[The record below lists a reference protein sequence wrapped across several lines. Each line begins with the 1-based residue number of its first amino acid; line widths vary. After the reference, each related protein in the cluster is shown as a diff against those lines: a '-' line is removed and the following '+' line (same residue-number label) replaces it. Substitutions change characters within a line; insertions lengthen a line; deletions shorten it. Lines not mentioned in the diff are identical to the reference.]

1 MAAVTKIATSPNRPP
16 VEGEHSRLAETL
28 SLALFVLAVA
38 TLLSLASFHPSDA
51 SWSVAGASGAPRNWI
66 GKIGAGAADIL
77 FQAFGLVAY
86 LVPGLMIG
94 GAIQLF
100 RGRSLRP
107 TPVQL
112 VGWTLLFLSLSG
124 AFSLFP
130 ELPFYWDRI
139 RPGGVIG
146 FLLAGWLESGLNK
159 TGAGL
164 LLFLVACISLMM
176 TTAFSLRRTAGRWTE
191 TGTPARLRGWWRDI
205 SARFSGN
212 DAAGDDQSDD
222 AFSSASGSPAI
233 LRQSPPLAFKK
244 PLNSDDAAASDDP
257 PKEKRT
263 WFKSGPKPVPNAPPD
278 DDEAE
283 KARHEQLVVDSLYGD
298 DALDGVGVVT
308 SARPVGASSAAKRAD
323 DQTAET
329 SASDVETPVPAIAH
343 RADADALNGGEPLR
357 PAPPSAPEVRSPRK
371 PLSEPKPE
379 PGPPSD
385 TRKLAREAIARSQER
400 RASGENPAIKKDGA
414 REAAPPS
421 LPVPPKSD
429 PVVAKMVESVSIVR
443 RTQTPN
449 SLPRL
454 SPIQE
459 RPVAPL
465 PPPPAAAPYE
475 LPTVQMLTPPPPRQN
490 QSDEELHERARL
502 LAAKCKEFNVIGEIQ
517 DIEPGPVVTTFG
529 FKPDPGVKY
538 SRVVNLVDDLCL
550 GLRAESIRIDRIPGK
565 STVGIEVP
573 NANREVI
580 HMREIIESDR
590 YRGSA
595 SYLTVALGKTINGDP
610 YVSDLARMP
619 HLLIAGSTGSGKSV
633 MVNTLICS
641 VLFKATAADVKMIMV
656 DPKRLELGLYE
667 GIPHLLTPIV
677 TEPKRAANAL
687 NWAVTEM
694 ENRYKQLAGYGVR
707 NIDQFNREIC
717 TSTDAA
723 RFPDGPPPK
732 LPYIMIVI
740 DELADLMMVASSDVE
755 TAITR
760 LAQMA
765 RAVGIHLVVATQRP
779 SVDVITGLIKANF
792 PARISFRV
800 SSKVDSRTIL
810 DTNGAEGLLGQG
822 DMLFLPPGTSRLVR
836 IHGSYVGES
845 EINRVV
851 DHIKKQGEPQYD
863 ESIQMSD
870 AEVEA
875 SELGGGERDELYDQ
889 AMRIIVQMGR
899 ASTSVLQRR
908 LRIGYG
914 RAAAILDMME
924 SEGYVGP
931 SEGSKPR
938 IVKPVAFEYIEML
951 DGHALNGNADE

>member
-1 MAAVTKIATSPNRPP
+1 MAAVTKIATSPNPP
-16 VEGEHSRLAETL
+16 PAGGEHSRLAETL

-51 SWSVAGASGAPRNWI
+51 SWSVAGTSGAPRNWI

-77 FQAFGLVAY
+77 FQAFGVVAY

-107 TPVQL
+107 T
-112 VGWTLLFLSLSG
+112 
-124 AFSLFP
+124 

-191 TGTPARLRGWWRDI
+191 AGTPARLRGWWRDI
-205 SARFSGN
+205 STRFSGH

-263 WFKSGPKPVPNAPPD
+263 WFKSGPKPVPNTPPD

-329 SASDVETPVPAIAH
+329 SAPDVETPGAAIAH
-343 RADADALNGGEPLR
+343 RADAEALNGGEPLR
-357 PAPPSAPEVRSPRK
+357 PAPPSAPEVRAPRK

-414 REAAPPS
+414 REAAPS
-421 LPVPPKSD
+421 GLPVPPKSD

-443 RTQTPN
+443 RTQTPD

-454 SPIQE
+454 SPTQE

-475 LPTVQMLTPPPPRQN
+475 LPTIQMLTPPPPRQN
-490 QSDEELHERARL
+490 QSDEELHERA
-502 LAAKCKEFNVIGEIQ
+502 AS
-517 DIEPGPVVTTFG
+517 
-529 FKPDPGVKY
+529 
-538 SRVVNLVDDLCL
+538 SRTPASNTV
-550 GLRAESIRIDRIPGK
+550 AS
-565 STVGIEVP
+565 STWW
-573 NANREVI
+573 
-580 HMREIIESDR
+580 MT
-590 YRGSA
+590 SA
-595 SYLTVALGKTINGDP
+595 SDCAPNPSALTAFRESQPSALKCP
-610 YVSDLARMP
+610 
-619 HLLIAGSTGSGKSV
+619 
-633 MVNTLICS
+633 
-641 VLFKATAADVKMIMV
+641 
-656 DPKRLELGLYE
+656 
-667 GIPHLLTPIV
+667 TPIV
-677 TEPKRAANAL
+677 K
-687 NWAVTEM
+687 
-694 ENRYKQLAGYGVR
+694 
-707 NIDQFNREIC
+707 
-717 TSTDAA
+717 
-723 RFPDGPPPK
+723 
-732 LPYIMIVI
+732 
-740 DELADLMMVASSDVE
+740 
-755 TAITR
+755 
-760 LAQMA
+760 
-765 RAVGIHLVVATQRP
+765 
-779 SVDVITGLIKANF
+779 
-792 PARISFRV
+792 
-800 SSKVDSRTIL
+800 
-810 DTNGAEGLLGQG
+810 
-822 DMLFLPPGTSRLVR
+822 
-836 IHGSYVGES
+836 
-845 EINRVV
+845 
-851 DHIKKQGEPQYD
+851 
-863 ESIQMSD
+863 
-870 AEVEA
+870 
-875 SELGGGERDELYDQ
+875 
-889 AMRIIVQMGR
+889 
-899 ASTSVLQRR
+899 
-908 LRIGYG
+908 
-914 RAAAILDMME
+914 
-924 SEGYVGP
+924 
-931 SEGSKPR
+931 
-938 IVKPVAFEYIEML
+938 
-951 DGHALNGNADE
+951 